1 MIEEVRSSRAVII
14 VGETGSG
21 KTTQLPQFLHEAG
34 LAKTGMVG
42 VTQPRRVAAMTVAK
56 RVAQEMGTQL
66 GEGVG
71 YTIRFEDVTSPN
83 TKVKFLTDGMLLRE
97 AMLDPMLKSY
107 SVIILDEAH
116 ERTLHTDV
124 LFALIKGIM
133 VKRKD
138 LRLVIMSATLEAEK
152 FAEYFSAKVL
162 YVAGRQFPVDV
173 YYADE
178 KEVDYMDAAL
188 LTVLQLHLEKP
199 AGDILLFLTGQE
211 EIEHMTKLLEQKART
226 FGPEAM
232 KLLVCPIYA
241 ALPPEKQMEAFT
253 KAPPGCRKVILA
265 TNIAETSITIPG
277 IKYVI
282 DTGVVKERMYNA
294 KIGIDS
300 LTVVPVS
307 KAAARQRSGRAGRE
321 SAGECYRLYREES
334 FLRFAESQVPE
345 IKRANMASVVL
356 QLKALGIQDVTRF
369 DYMDPP
375 PLDSLKKSIEL
386 LTVLGAL
393 DSENKLTS
401 PIGRNMAALP
411 LDPLLSKTLIMS
423 EKFGCTEEILIIV
436 AMLSGES
443 IFFVPRG
450 DKKKQAELAHRRFH
464 SIEGDHITLLNIYKA
479 YQQATNKNN
488 FCYESFINS
497 RTIKHI
503 QEVWRQLGDYCR
515 QLGIERKSCGENT
528 ETIRRCLT
536 SGFFL
541 KAAVRQED
549 GLYKTLVGNKL
560 AKIHPSSVLFTKK
573 PLCVL
578 YNQLVM
584 TKQKYMREVVVID
597 QNWLVELAP
606 NFYAKRSLVGSHRQG
621 K

>member
-1 MIEEVRSSRAVII
+1 MVVTARQRLIEE
-14 VGETGSG
+14 
-21 KTTQLPQFLHEAG
+21 FLHEAG

-152 FAEYFSAKVL
+152 FAEYF
-162 YVAGRQFPVDV
+162 RQFPVDV

-178 KEVDYMDAAL
+178 KEVQPLYLVDYMDAAL

-232 KLLVCPIYA
+232 KARRSFSRFCSSD
-241 ALPPEKQMEAFT
+241 
-253 KAPPGCRKVILA
+253 VILA

-541 KAAVRQED
+541 KAA
-549 GLYKTLVGNKL
+549 L

-606 NFYAKRSLVGSHRQG
+606 NFYAKRSVVGSHRQG